1 MSSKCRPGSLGR
13 GDLCRTAIA
22 FDLAC
27 RALACPVPHKTAVK
41 LSGLPSEALYVAAL
55 GTAQRSANT
64 DSSSPFDFRFS
75 IFGRWFV
82 MGYLTPAALSV

>member
-55 GTAQRSANT
+55 GTAQRSAN
-64 DSSSPFDFRFS
+64 SAAVHSIPVSQFS
-75 IFGRWFV
+75 G
-82 MGYLTPAALSV
+82 GGL